1 MTELI
6 KEILL
11 WAGIGVGGV
20 TLGSIVG
27 AIAFVCLKG
36 AFQRLIAKINIE
48 KVVKETVDT
57 TVSETVG
64 RVKKVSF
71 SHNIQPLVESELVK
85 INERNDERLTK
96 AIAKLYEKQDKQIK
110 IMEKFYAYFDNS
122 MVSDEVKK
130 ELKDAIDE
138 AKEERVAVESTIVEE
153 TPEPDVKAIVEP
165 VEAVK
170 THVKVE
176 R

>member
-11 WAGIGVGGV
+11 WAGIGVGGI
-20 TLGSIVG
+20 TLGSVVG
-27 AIAFVCLKG
+27 GIAFVCLKG
-36 AFQRLIAKINIE
+36 AFQRLIAKINVE

-96 AIAKLYEKQDKQIK
+96 AIAKLYEKQEKQIK

-153 TPEPDVKAIVEP
+153 TPEPDVKTIVEP